1 MKSVIRNHEDAEK
14 FIGRINFEKPQ
25 LIECRLYRPPRTL
38 PQNAKFHAMVGELAN
53 HFGYSSSE
61 LKDWLKHEY
70 GPKKFFRFGS
80 HEKLIPKSTA
90 EYSKLEM
97 VEMIDQVDRIAIEN
111 GFTFSHDK
119 EQQHGS
125 TSNDATSARR

>member
-1 MKSVIRNHEDAEK
+1 
-14 FIGRINFEKPQ
+14 
-25 LIECRLYRPPRTL
+25 
-38 PQNAKFHAMVGELAN
+38 MVGELAN